1 MRVCAVKG
9 LHTLIH
15 YRYKPGKSGKS
26 GKSGKILRTTSID
39 MEKFEVTILGCGCA
53 LPTIRHFGASQV
65 VNIHE
70 KLFMVDCAEATQL
83 QFRRNRLK
91 FNHLGH
97 IFITHLHGDHFFGV
111 IGIIS
116 TLSLLGRTSDLHVWG
131 PVGIEEALRPQI
143 DIFCPGL
150 SYTVEIH
157 PLDTKTHQMIFEDR
171 SVEVYT
177 IPLRHRVACC
187 GYLFKEKPLLPHIL
201 RDMIDAYNIPISQI
215 NNIKLGMDYTCPDG
229 TVIPY
234 TRLTTPAEPPRSF
247 AYCSDT
253 TYKPDITQYLQ
264 GVDLLYHD
272 ATYCE
277 GDEELASKYDH
288 STASQAAEFA
298 KACGAGRLML
308 GHFSSRYGGEDWL
321 LERAI
326 KHFPRIML
334 ADEGLT
340 VKITDKTEAGPVTV
354 EWRR

>member
-1 MRVCAVKG
+1 
-9 LHTLIH
+9 
-15 YRYKPGKSGKS
+15 
-26 GKSGKILRTTSID
+26 

-131 PVGIEEALRPQI
+131 PTGIEEALRPQI

-150 SYTVEIH
+150 SYSVEIH
-157 PLDTKTHQMIFEDR
+157 PLDTKTHQMVFEDR

-177 IPLRHRVACC
+177 IPLRHRVPCC
-187 GYLFKEKPLLPHIL
+187 GYLFKEKPLLPHII
-201 RDMIDAYNIPISQI
+201 RDMINAYNIPVSQI

-229 TVIPY
+229 TVIPF
-234 TRLTTPAEPPRSF
+234 TRLTTPADPPRSF

-264 GVDLLYHD
+264 GVDLLYHE
-272 ATYCE
+272 ATFC
-277 GDEELASKYDH
+277 DEEEQAAVRFYH
-288 STASQAAEFA
+288 STASQAATIA
-298 KACGAGRLML
+298 RDCHARQLCI
-308 GHFSSRYGGEDWL
+308 GHFSSRYEDENIL
-321 LERAI
+321 LKQAQAI
-326 KHFPRIML
+326 FPNTVL
-334 ADEGLT
+334 ARENL
-340 VKITDKTEAGPVTV
+340 VI
-354 EWRR
+354 RL

>member
-1 MRVCAVKG
+1 
-9 LHTLIH
+9 
-15 YRYKPGKSGKS
+15 
-26 GKSGKILRTTSID
+26 

-53 LPTIRHFGASQV
+53 LPTMRHFGASQV

-97 IFITHLHGDHFFGV
+97 IFITHLHGDHFFGA

-116 TLSLLGRTSDLHVWG
+116 TLSLLGRTSELHVWG
-131 PVGIEEALRPQI
+131 PVGIEEALLPQI

-150 SYTVEIH
+150 SYEVVVH
-157 PLDTKTHQMIFEDR
+157 PLDTKVHQMIFEDR

-201 RDMIDAYNIPISQI
+201 RDMIDAYDIPLSQI
-215 NNIKLGMDYTCPDG
+215 NNIKHGIDYVCPDG

-234 TRLTTPAEPPRSF
+234 TQLTTPAEPPRSF

-264 GVDLLYHD
+264 GVDLLYHE
-272 ATYCE
+272 ATFCN
-277 GDEELASKYDH
+277 DEEQAAVRYYH
-288 STASQAAEFA
+288 STASQAAA
-298 KACGAGRLML
+298 IARDSHARKLCI
-308 GHFSSRYGGEDWL
+308 GHFSSRYEDEEFL
-321 LERAI
+321 LREAQAV
-326 KHFPRIML
+326 FPNTVL
-334 ADEGLT
+334 ARENL
-340 VKITDKTEAGPVTV
+340 VIQV
-354 EWRR
+354 